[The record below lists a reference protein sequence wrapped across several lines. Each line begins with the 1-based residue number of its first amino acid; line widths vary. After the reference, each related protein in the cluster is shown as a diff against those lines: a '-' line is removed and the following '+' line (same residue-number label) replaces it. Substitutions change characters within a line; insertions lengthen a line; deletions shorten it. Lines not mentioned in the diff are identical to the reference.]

1 MVWLWPVCRQESSN
15 TKPRVVRQMDWRI
28 PLFKIY
34 WDQEDI
40 EMVKEAISRGMS
52 WAIGPNI
59 DKFEEML
66 SQYVGMKYA
75 TVFNSGT
82 SALHAVLLACGI
94 GPGDEV
100 IVPSFTFIATANA
113 PLFVGARPVFADI
126 EAKTY
131 GLDPEDVE
139 RKITGKTKAIMP
151 IHYGGMPCLI
161 TELKGIAERHNLLL
175 IEDAAESLGATVEG
189 KKVGGFGDAAI
200 LSFCSNKVVTT
211 GEGGAVVTNSADIY
225 EKLRLIRSHGRA
237 ETANYFSSTEYM
249 DYVTLGYNFRMSDIT
264 AALGI
269 AQLEK
274 IDTLIDKRRRNAD
287 MLSAR
292 LSRIAGIEAPRL
304 PDNFSH
310 VYQMYTI
317 RVNEGKE
324 IRDALSA
331 YLAGQSIMTKVYFH
345 PVHQAHFYRNKLG
358 YKCDLPITESLA
370 QQVLTLPMYPA
381 LTEHEIDSVAA
392 QVAAF
397 FSRGLQK

>member
-1 MVWLWPVCRQESSN
+1 
-15 TKPRVVRQMDWRI
+15 MDWKI

-40 EMVKEAISRGMS
+40 AMVSEAIGRGMS

-59 DKFEEML
+59 EKLEGML
-66 SQYVGMKYA
+66 SRYVGRKYA
-75 TVFNSGT
+75 LVFNSGT

-113 PLFVGARPVFADI
+113 PLFVRAKPVFADI

-139 RKITGKTKAIMP
+139 KKITRKTKALMP
-151 IHYGGMPCLI
+151 IHYGGAPCLI
-161 TELKGIAERHNLLL
+161 AELKAIAERHKLLL
-175 IEDAAESLGATVEG
+175 IEDAAESLGAIVDG
-189 KKVGGFGDAAI
+189 RKVGGFGDAAI

-211 GEGGAVVTNSADIY
+211 GEGGAVVTDSADIY
-225 EKLRLIRSHGRA
+225 EKLKLIRSHGRA

-249 DYVTLGYNFRMSDIT
+249 DYVALGYNFRMSDIT

-269 AQLEK
+269 AQLKK
-274 IDTLIDKRRRNAD
+274 IDTLIDIRRKNAE

-292 LSRIAGIEAPRL
+292 LSVIAEIEVPH
-304 PDNFSH
+304 PPHNSSH

-317 RVNEGKE
+317 RVNGGKE
-324 IRDALSA
+324 KRDALSA
-331 YLAGQSIMTKVYFH
+331 YLAGQGIMTKVYFH
-345 PVHQAHFYRNKLG
+345 PVHQTRFYKNKLG
-358 YKCDLPITESLA
+358 YKSDLPVTEKLS
-370 QQVLTLPMYPA
+370 QQVLTLPMYPM
-381 LTEHEIDSVAA
+381 LTEDEIDFIAA

-397 FSRGLQK
+397 SSAGGRK